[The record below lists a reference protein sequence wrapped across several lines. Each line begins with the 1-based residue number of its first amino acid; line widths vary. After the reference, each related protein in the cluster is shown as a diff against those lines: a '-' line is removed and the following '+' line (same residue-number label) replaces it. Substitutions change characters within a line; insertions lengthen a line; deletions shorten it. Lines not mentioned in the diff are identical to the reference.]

1 MPAEWRALSRLEGK
15 HIYRSSVPSI
25 SEAKGKSSNV
35 KANIDLL
42 WNEESDGEE
51 QRNQDEGNT
60 QQYLKSGQNCTSE

>member
-1 MPAEWRALSRLEGK
+1 MRLVPKIIKPELMPAEWRALSRLEGK

-42 WNEESDGEE
+42 
-51 QRNQDEGNT
+51 
-60 QQYLKSGQNCTSE
+60 